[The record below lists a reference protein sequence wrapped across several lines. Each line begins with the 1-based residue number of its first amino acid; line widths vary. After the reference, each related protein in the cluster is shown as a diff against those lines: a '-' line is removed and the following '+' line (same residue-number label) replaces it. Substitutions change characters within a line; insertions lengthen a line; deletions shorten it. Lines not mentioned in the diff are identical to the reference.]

1 MASTEHWTR
10 NFRRVGLE
18 SGSGESTDSFGARS
32 ALGRSVVVRLLI
44 EAKFFTRLTA
54 SNFNLPIS
62 STCGRQLLSSRC
74 AGQQVIPQI
83 LAGIGGY
90 LADSKRLNTAS

>member
-18 SGSGESTDSFGARS
+18 TGSGESTDGLGACS
-32 ALGRSVVVRLLI
+32 ALGRSLVVLPLI
-44 EAKFFTRLTA
+44 EAKFFTGLT
-54 SNFNLPIS
+54 LPIS
-62 STCGRQLLSSRC
+62 NLSISSPCGRQLLSSRC

-90 LADSKRLNTAS
+90 LAESKRLNTAS